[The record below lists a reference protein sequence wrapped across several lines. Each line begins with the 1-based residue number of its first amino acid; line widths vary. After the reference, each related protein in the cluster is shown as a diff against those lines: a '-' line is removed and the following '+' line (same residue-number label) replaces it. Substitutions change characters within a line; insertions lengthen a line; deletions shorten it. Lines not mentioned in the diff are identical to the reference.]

1 MLFKDYTYSVLIV
14 SSSAKFNETI
24 IPLLPENEFGPV
36 KEVKTVG
43 EARRIL
49 ANRNFDI
56 LLVNTPCTDAFGTRL
71 AIDTAETSTSGVLLF
86 VKADLY
92 EEVTDKVI
100 DYGIFTLSKP
110 TSSGVIHQIMKN
122 LYAMQERLKRMEKKN
137 ATLEERMEEIRI
149 VNHAKWIL
157 IQNMKMT
164 ESEAHRMIEKQSMDT
179 RQSKRE
185 VAEGIIKT
193 YQI

>member
-1 MLFKDYTYSVLIV
+1 
-14 SSSAKFNETI
+14 
-24 IPLLPENEFGPV
+24 
-36 KEVKTVG
+36 
-43 EARRIL
+43 
-49 ANRNFDI
+49 
-56 LLVNTPCTDAFGTRL
+56 
-71 AIDTAETSTSGVLLF
+71 
-86 VKADLY
+86 
-92 EEVTDKVI
+92 
-100 DYGIFTLSKP
+100 
-110 TSSGVIHQIMKN
+110 
-122 LYAMQERLKRMEKKN
+122 MQERLKRMEKKN